1 LTFLLGK
8 PLRALIVEHCEDDA
22 RMLILHLEREGLAV
36 ESERV
41 ETPATMLAALR
52 ARPWDVVISDY
63 SMPAFRAP
71 EAAALLRQHGPDIP
85 FIIVSGTV
93 GEEIAVAA
101 LKAGAHDFLTKD
113 SLSRLIPAIERE
125 MRDAAERRRHR
136 SAEAALTDTRERMNL
151 ALEAAGVGTWEWDLV
166 IDTVVWSE
174 LLERLHGLEPGTFRG
189 THEAFLDLIHP
200 EDQARVRAGREPF
213 AANPGGVRI
222 EYRVTWPDGS
232 EHWIA
237 STGRAFFDA
246 AGRPVRAAGFSV
258 DITEHK
264 RLQEQLLQAR
274 KMESIGNLAGG
285 IAHDFNN
292 LLTAITGYCQL
303 LLDRP
308 GLDPDVVGDLEEIY
322 RASDRGAALTKQL
335 LAFSRKQLLAPRVVN
350 LNELIRDLRPMLH
363 RLIEEHVQLVV
374 RLAPD
379 VAHVNVDP
387 GQIDQ
392 VVMNLVINA
401 RDAMPDGGTLTI
413 ETANLTLDTEY
424 TESGARMPV
433 GRYVLLVVRDTGQGM
448 PPEVQRRLFEPFF
461 TTKPKGAGTG
471 LGLATVYGIVKQSD
485 GFIFVSSEPGK
496 GTSFRVYFPVAP
508 RGTQAES
515 PTSAAVVASV
525 RGQETVLIVEDDAR
539 LRALDERIL
548 QRYGYRVLVAGG
560 ADDAIRTCSD
570 YVGPIH
576 VVLTDVI
583 MPGGSGRTLGD
594 WVAEHRPDT
603 RVIYMSGYTDDAIA
617 HHGVLEPGIHFIQ
630 KPFSPEELVHK
641 VREALS

>member
-1 LTFLLGK
+1 MLGK
-8 PLRALIVEHCEDDA
+8 PLRALIVEDCEDDA
-22 RMLILHLEREGLAV
+22 QMLVRHLEREGLAV

-41 ETPATMLAALR
+41 ETPATLLAALR

-71 EAAALLRQHGPDIP
+71 EAVALVRQDDPDIP

-93 GEEIAVAA
+93 GEESAVAA
-101 LKAGAHDFLTKD
+101 LKAGAQDFLTKD
-113 SLSRLIPAIERE
+113 SLSRLGPAIERE
-125 MRDAAERRRHR
+125 MRDAEERRRR
-136 SAEAALTDTRERMNL
+136 RAAEAALTDTRERMSF
-151 ALEAAGVGTWEWDLV
+151 ALDAAGVGTWEWDLV
-166 IDTVVWSE
+166 SDTVVWSE

-189 THEAFLDLIHP
+189 TYEAFLDTIHP
-200 EDQARVRAGREPF
+200 EDQARVRAGRELFVATP
-213 AANPGGVRI
+213 AGLRI
-222 EYRVTWPDGS
+222 EYRVTWPNGS

-258 DITEHK
+258 EITEHK

-303 LLDRP
+303 LLDRA
-308 GLDPDVVGDLEEIY
+308 GLDPDVVRDLEEIY
-322 RASDRGAALTKQL
+322 RASDRGAALTRQL

-350 LNELIRDLRPMLH
+350 MNDLIRDLRPMLH
-363 RLIEEHVQLVV
+363 RLIEEHVQLVA

-392 VVMNLVINA
+392 VLMNLVINA

-413 ETANLTLDTEY
+413 ETANLTLDAEY
-424 TESGARMPV
+424 AESGARLPA
-433 GRYVLLVVRDTGQGM
+433 GRYVLLVVSDTGIGIS
-448 PPEVQRRLFEPFF
+448 PEVQRRVFEPFF
-461 TTKPKGAGTG
+461 TTKAKGEGTG

-485 GFIFVSSEPGK
+485 GFVFVSSEPGK
-496 GTSFRVYFPVAP
+496 GTSFRVYFPVADRAP
-508 RGTQAES
+508 RAES
-515 PTSAAVVASV
+515 TKPAAVAANV
-525 RGQETVLIVEDDAR
+525 GGKETVLIVEDDAR
-539 LRALDERIL
+539 LRDLDERIL
-548 QRYGYRVLVAGG
+548 RRYGFSVLVARG
-560 ADDAIRTCSD
+560 AADAIRICSD